1 MMCEEKSHVGM
12 GYSVCPVCL
21 KEHDE
26 VVLLDKRLEKTL
38 TRHEF
43 MGWELCPEHK
53 KLIDEG
59 RTALIEVTSGEDSSL
74 RTPFR
79 TGRYAF
85 IANEALKDVE
95 PSPIAFMLQKD
106 FEDLYA
112 RVAPVAA

>member
-1 MMCEEKSHVGM
+1 MCEEKSHVGM